1 MGTGIGHFIPLVGYI
16 GFWVMCLV
24 ALSGRPVLGLYYV
37 LPFLPYRSMRDRLA
51 DYPLGTNLLTL
62 LVLAV
67 IAGALIKRKRLPPS
81 GIYMTWLLFALYLY
95 LSMWV
100 GVAIS
105 DAPAPLWLSDINFVT
120 WKDYM
125 VLPLLLV
132 AAGLSLEDRQQIR
145 RVIFVSALSLLLVDK
160 SALAESLSHSWVDF
174 DESTRTAGPLV
185 FGSNQLGAFLAQF
198 GAFFFGLSTLLPRI
212 SLKLL
217 GYGLVFLT
225 SITTLYTFS
234 RGAYLALLVSIAV
247 LAVLKNRKLILVLG
261 VFLLLWQ
268 SVVPTAV
275 QQRIS
280 MTKSQD
286 GHLEASAEERVDL
299 WKQSEDMFL
308 SSPILGRGYATFQF
322 GEHTA
327 SLKDTHNWYVKVLVE
342 TGIIGGIFAMVLIG
356 QMLRS
361 GFRLFRRADD
371 PLYKGLGLGFLLAT
385 VSCMVANFFGDR
397 WTYVEI
403 NGILWVLQG
412 AVLRAYTL
420 CGDAVP
426 QTQPAASAFPFEALP
441 QIAQPS

>member
-1 MGTGIGHFIPLVGYI
+1 MGTGLGTFIPLVAYV

-24 ALSGRPVLGLYYV
+24 ALSGRPVLGLYYI

-62 LVLAV
+62 LVIAV
-67 IAGALIKRKRLPPS
+67 IAGALLKRKRLPRS
-81 GIYMTWLLFALYLY
+81 AIYVTWLLFALYLY
-95 LSMWV
+95 VSMWI

-105 DAPAPLWLSDINFVT
+105 DAPAPVWLSAVNFVT

-125 VLPLLLV
+125 LLPLLLV

-145 RVIFVSALSLLLVDK
+145 KVILVSAFSLLLVDK

-174 DESTRTAGPLV
+174 DESKRTAGPLV
-185 FGSNQLGAFLAQF
+185 FGSNQLAAFLAQF
-198 GAFFFGLSTLLPRI
+198 AAFFLGLTTLLPRAR
-212 SLKLL
+212 LKLL
-217 GYGLVFLT
+217 GYGLVLFT
-225 SITTLYTFS
+225 AVTTLYTFS
-234 RGAYLALLVSIAV
+234 RGAYLALLVSVAV
-247 LAVLKNRKLILVLG
+247 LAVLKNRKLILALG

-275 QQRIS
+275 QQRVT
-280 MTKSQD
+280 MTKSED

-308 SSPILGRGYATFQF
+308 SSPLFGRGFATFQF

-327 SLKDTHNWYVKVLVE
+327 NLKDTHNWYVKVLVE
-342 TGIIGGIFAMVLIG
+342 TGILGGIFAVVLIG

-361 GFRLFRRADD
+361 GFRLFRRATD
-371 PLYKGLGLGFLLAT
+371 PMYQGLGLGFLLAT

-403 NGILWVLQG
+403 NGILWVLQA
-412 AVLRAYTL
+412 AVLRASTL
-420 CGDAVP
+420 SEVP
-426 QTQPAASAFPFEALP
+426 EVQAQAAPATYPFAPLP
-441 QIAQPS
+441 RFAQPS